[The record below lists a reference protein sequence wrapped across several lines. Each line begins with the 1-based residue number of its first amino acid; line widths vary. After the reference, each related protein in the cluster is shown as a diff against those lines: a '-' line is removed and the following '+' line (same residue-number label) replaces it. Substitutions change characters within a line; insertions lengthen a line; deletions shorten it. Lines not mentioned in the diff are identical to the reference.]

1 MCYGQQPLNNTT
13 RHPRHCSSGIHP
25 LQHSHEACSRE
36 GGEWESSFWGMLK
49 KAASGVLALFPCS
62 RTEYTLR
69 ASKGLRP
76 CWTDFFNH
84 SPPLLT
90 SIVCRAFTCHR
101 REIFNRPLFEFPDYT
116 SGEFLN
122 RKSWGQADRAKGLS
136 IGGGDCPKACQVSS
150 LACKAPCSRC
160 LELVVITENISG
172 GFSGLMTTTPLGQ
185 PEI

>member
-1 MCYGQQPLNNTT
+1 MCYGHQPLNDTT

-36 GGEWESSFWGMLK
+36 GGKWESSFWGMLK

-62 RTEYTLR
+62 RTESTLR

-101 REIFNRPLFEFPDYT
+101 REIFNKPIFEFPDYT

-122 RKSWGQADRAKGLS
+122 KKIGVRLTGQRGCLLRVGIAQRHARYLLWPVKRLAAGTWGWL
-136 IGGGDCPKACQVSS
+136 
-150 LACKAPCSRC
+150 
-160 LELVVITENISG
+160 
-172 GFSGLMTTTPLGQ
+172 
-185 PEI
+185 